1 MRLFIL
7 GSNGLLGNT
16 IAKYF
21 LNRPNY
27 ITFAGV
33 RNNTKIS
40 LFNRNYFENFVIIKD
55 VLDTLEI
62 EKKIKV
68 LKPNVLINCIG
79 INNKKTYTN
88 PAEKY
93 ITINSLFPHKLSEI
107 CFLNG
112 VRLIQ
117 FSSDCVFSGKKGF
130 YNESDNPDPID
141 LYGRSKLLGEV
152 KHENTITIRKSA
164 IGHELCSKFGLLE
177 WFLNQEKKVKG
188 YKNVIFSGQT
198 VLELAKIIDK
208 HIIPRN
214 ELNGIFHIAGE
225 PISKLDLLKIIAY
238 EYKKTTKIIPD
249 ALKNIDRSLN
259 GSYFNQLTGYKSKKW
274 PLLIKDMHE
283 FNLQNK

>member
-21 LNRPNY
+21 LNKPNY

-40 LFNRNYFENFVIIKD
+40 LFKRKYFENFVIIKD
-55 VLDTLEI
+55 VLDTFEL

-68 LKPNVLINCIG
+68 LKPNVLINCTG
-79 INNKKTYTN
+79 INNKKTYAN
-88 PAEKY
+88 PVEKY
-93 ITINSLFPHKLSEI
+93 IKINSLFPHKLSEI
-107 CFLNG
+107 CSCNN

-117 FSSDCVFSGKKGF
+117 FSTDCVFSGQKGF
-130 YNESDNPDPID
+130 YNERDNPDPTD

-152 KHENTITIRKSA
+152 NHKNTITIRKSA

-177 WFLNQEKKVKG
+177 WFLNQEKKIKG
-188 YKNVIFSGQT
+188 YKNVIFSGLT
-198 VLELAKIIDK
+198 VLELAKIIDT

-238 EYKKTTKIIPD
+238 EYKKTINIIPD
-249 ALKNIDRSLN
+249 ALMNIDRSLN
-259 GSYFNQLTGYKSKKW
+259 GSFFNQLTGYKSKKW

>member
-21 LNRPNY
+21 LNKPNY

-33 RNNTKIS
+33 RNNAKIS
-40 LFNRNYFENFVIIKD
+40 LFSRTYLENFVIIKD
-55 VLDTLEI
+55 VLDTLEL

-68 LKPNVLINCIG
+68 LKPNVLINCTG
-79 INNKKTYTN
+79 INNKKTYN
-88 PAEKY
+88 NLAEKY
-93 ITINSLFPHKLSEI
+93 IKINSLFPHKLSEI
-107 CFLNG
+107 CFLND

-117 FSSDCVFSGKKGF
+117 FSTDCVFSGQKGF

-152 KHENTITIRKSA
+152 KNKNTITIRKSA
-164 IGHELCSKFGLLE
+164 IGHELCSRFGLLE

-188 YKNVIFSGQT
+188 YKNVIFSGLT
-198 VLELAKIIDK
+198 VLELAKIIDT

-238 EYKKTTKIIPD
+238 EYKKTINIIPD
-249 ALKNIDRSLN
+249 AYKTIDRSLN
-259 GSYFNQLTGYKSKKW
+259 GSYFNKLTGYKSKKW
-274 PLLIKDMHE
+274 SLLIKDMHE

>member
-21 LNRPNY
+21 LNKPNY

-40 LFNRNYFENFVIIKD
+40 LFNRNYLENFVIIKD
-55 VLDTLEI
+55 VLDTLEL

-68 LKPNVLINCIG
+68 LKPNVIINCTG
-79 INNKKTYTN
+79 INNKKIYN
-88 PAEKY
+88 NLAEKY

-107 CFLNG
+107 CFLND

-152 KHENTITIRKSA
+152 KHTNTITIRKSA
-164 IGHELCSKFGLLE
+164 IGHELCSRFGLLE

-188 YKNVIFSGQT
+188 YKNVIFSGLT
-198 VLELAKIIDK
+198 VLELAKIIDT

-238 EYKKTTKIIPD
+238 EYKKTINIIPD

-259 GSYFNQLTGYKSKKW
+259 GSYFNKLTGYKSKKW